1 MLNKDRSSLTDI
13 RSAIATETVSR
24 CYFGSAI
31 GTEAFGG
38 RSLCRWSE
46 ACTAILAEVGS
57 FGVVGSAIRAA
68 VGDFFG
74 FATGTFFLLG
84 TFAGYLFF
92 ACSFQAFLCSLPVG
106 GKLIEFSL
114 YLRIAFASIGFIYLP
129 TETGIGLLFFTGKL
143 FQFTLC
149 IEYFHIRIVLRH
161 KVRQS
166 FHYSVY
172 DV

>member
-13 RSAIATETVSR
+13 RFAIATETVSR

-114 YLRIAFASIGFIYLP
+114 
-129 TETGIGLLFFTGKL
+129 
-143 FQFTLC
+143 
-149 IEYFHIRIVLRH
+149 
-161 KVRQS
+161 
-166 FHYSVY
+166 
-172 DV
+172 